1 MNDLEHDETDAGC
14 QNSGVSDTDA
24 PSTPPKR
31 GAQPGNT
38 NKVTTGHRAGCPGVV
53 LTTLGRRY
61 AAAYFDLG
69 KMRRQMR
76 ALAVQRFGALTL
88 SCDLQIQ
95 TICRHEASC
104 RLAEQMLRE
113 NPKMPP
119 TEVVRLRDSISKW
132 ASVRDAAFVRLFGDV
147 TQAVVSGDDPFSE
160 LDQEASAA
168 LKWYPDQAEGV
179 DQDEL

>member
-1 MNDLEHDETDAGC
+1 
-14 QNSGVSDTDA
+14 
-24 PSTPPKR
+24 
-31 GAQPGNT
+31 
-38 NKVTTGHRAGCPGVV
+38 
-53 LTTLGRRY
+53 
-61 AAAYFDLG
+61 
-69 KMRRQMR
+69 
-76 ALAVQRFGALTL
+76 
-88 SCDLQIQ
+88 
-95 TICRHEASC
+95 
-104 RLAEQMLRE
+104 MLRE